1 MKKKLA
7 KTKCT
12 VKLRKSEYHNEWYL
26 ILESYPVFNGTDK
39 PQRIIEALNRTITS
53 PVWDKS
59 RTARTSADGAK
70 TFKPKRDVNGI
81 IQCKSTIDQEACVF
95 ADGVRSIRQK
105 EYDNA
110 DLYTEKEAELA
121 VQNQRQ
127 QIDFIEYF
135 QKVSKDRHRNSSQ
148 SIIVNWNRVG
158 ELLKLFTNNQP
169 LLFSQIN
176 LSKAEEIR
184 RFMLTAPCGGNKK
197 GTVSHN
203 TAATY
208 YSIFKAGL
216 KQAFIDGYLIVDISA
231 KIKGIQDQESRREH
245 LTVEELNI
253 LAETPCDRPILKRA
267 ALFSALTGIR
277 HCDIQKMKWKE
288 IQIVGDQIRVNFR
301 QQKTKGVEYMPISEQ
316 AYQLCGEPGKPEQ
329 LVFEDLPDPSWIS
342 GPLKRWIKSAG
353 INRNITFHCFRHT
366 YATLQLAGGTDIYT
380 VSKMLGHT
388 NVKTTQIYAKVVDEK
403 KQKATKAIKININI
417 NNDTDL

>member
-26 ILESYPVFNGTDK
+26 VLESYPVFNGTDK

-53 PVWDKS
+53 PIWDKT

-135 QKVSKDRHRNSSQ
+135 SKVSKDRHRNSSQ
-148 SIIVNWNRVG
+148 SIIINWNRVA

-169 LLFSQIN
+169 LPFSQVT
-176 LSKAEEIR
+176 LSKAEEFR
-184 RFMLTAPCGGNKK
+184 RFMLSAPCGGKK
-197 GTVSHN
+197 TGTVSHN

-216 KQAFIDGYLIVDISA
+216 KQAFIDGYLTVDISA

-245 LTVEELNI
+245 LSVEELNI
-253 LAETPCDRPILKRA
+253 LADTPCDRPILKRA
-267 ALFSALTGIR
+267 ALFSALTGVR
-277 HCDIQKMKWKE
+277 HCDIQKLKWKE
-288 IQIVGDQIRVNFR
+288 IQVVGEQVRLNFT

-329 LVFEDLPDPSWIS
+329 LVFEDLPYPSWIS

-353 INRNITFHCFRHT
+353 ITRNITFHCFRHT

-403 KQKATKAIKININI
+403 KQKATKAIKLNIN
-417 NNDTDL
+417 TEK

>member
-53 PVWDKS
+53 PVWDKT

-135 QKVSKDRHRNSSQ
+135 LKVSKDRHRNSSQ

-169 LLFSQIN
+169 LPFSQIN

-216 KQAFIDGYLIVDISA
+216 KQAFIDGYLTVDISA

-245 LTVEELNI
+245 LSVEELNI
-253 LAETPCDRPILKRA
+253 LAEIPCDRPILKRA
-267 ALFSALTGIR
+267 ALFSALTGVR
-277 HCDIQKMKWKE
+277 HCDIQKLKWKE
-288 IQIVGDQIRVNFR
+288 IQVVGEQVRLNFT

-353 INRNITFHCFRHT
+353 ITRNITFHCFRHT

-403 KQKATKAIKININI
+403 KQKATKAIKININ
-417 NNDTDL
+417 NDTNL

>member
-53 PVWDKS
+53 PVWDKT

-81 IQCKSTIDQEACVF
+81 IQCKSTIDQEACVY

-135 QKVSKDRHRNSSQ
+135 SKVSKDRHRNSSQ
-148 SIIVNWNRVG
+148 SIIINWNRVA
-158 ELLKLFTNNQP
+158 ELLKLFTNSQP
-169 LLFSQIN
+169 LPFSQVT
-176 LSKAEEIR
+176 LSKAEEFR
-184 RFMLTAPCGGNKK
+184 RFMLSAPCGGKK
-197 GTVSHN
+197 TGTVSHN

-216 KQAFIDGYLIVDISA
+216 KQAFIDGYLTVDISA

-245 LTVEELNI
+245 LSVEELNI

-267 ALFSALTGIR
+267 ALFSALTGVR
-277 HCDIQKMKWKE
+277 HCDIQKLKWKE
-288 IQIVGDQIRVNFR
+288 IQVVGEQVRLNFT

-342 GPLKRWIKSAG
+342 GPLKRWIKSSG
-353 INRNITFHCFRHT
+353 ITRNITFHCFRHT

-403 KQKATKAIKININI
+403 KQKATKAIKININ
-417 NNDTDL
+417 NDTNL

>member
-53 PVWDKS
+53 PIWDKT

-81 IQCKSTIDQEACVF
+81 IQCKSNIDQEACVF

-135 QKVSKDRHRNSSQ
+135 SKVSKDRHRNSSQ
-148 SIIVNWNRVG
+148 SIIINWNRVA
-158 ELLKLFTNNQP
+158 ELLKLFTNSQP
-169 LLFSQIN
+169 LPFSQVT
-176 LSKAEEIR
+176 LSKAEEFR
-184 RFMLTAPCGGNKK
+184 RFMLSAPCGGKK
-197 GTVSHN
+197 TGTVSHN

-216 KQAFIDGYLIVDISA
+216 KQAFIDGYLTVDISA

-245 LTVEELNI
+245 LSVEELNI

-267 ALFSALTGIR
+267 ALFSALTGVR
-277 HCDIQKMKWKE
+277 HCDIQKLKWKE
-288 IQIVGDQIRVNFR
+288 IQVVGEQVRLNFT

-353 INRNITFHCFRHT
+353 ITRNITFHCFRHT

-403 KQKATKAIKININI
+403 KQKATKAIKLNIN
-417 NNDTDL
+417 TEK

>member
-53 PVWDKS
+53 PVWDKT
-59 RTARTSADGAK
+59 RTARTSADGSK

-135 QKVSKDRHRNSSQ
+135 SKVSKDRHRNSSQ
-148 SIIVNWNRVG
+148 SIIINWNRVA
-158 ELLKLFTNNQP
+158 ELLKLFTNSQP
-169 LLFSQIN
+169 LPFSQVT
-176 LSKAEEIR
+176 LSKAEEFR
-184 RFMLTAPCGGNKK
+184 RFMLSAPCGGKK
-197 GTVSHN
+197 TGTVSHN

-216 KQAFIDGYLIVDISA
+216 KQAFIDGYLTVDISA

-245 LTVEELNI
+245 LSVEELNI

-267 ALFSALTGIR
+267 ALFSALTGVR
-277 HCDIQKMKWKE
+277 HCDIQKLKWKE
-288 IQIVGDQIRVNFR
+288 IQVVGEQVRLNFT

-353 INRNITFHCFRHT
+353 ITRNITFHCFRHT

-403 KQKATKAIKININI
+403 KQKATKAIKLNITP
-417 NNDTDL
+417 D

>member
-53 PVWDKS
+53 PIWDKT

-81 IQCKSTIDQEACVF
+81 IQCKSNIDQEACVF

-135 QKVSKDRHRNSSQ
+135 SKVSKDRHRNSSQ
-148 SIIVNWNRVG
+148 SIIINWNRVA
-158 ELLKLFTNNQP
+158 ELLKLFTNSQP
-169 LLFSQIN
+169 LPFSQVT

-216 KQAFIDGYLIVDISA
+216 KQAFVDGYLTVDISA

-245 LTVEELNI
+245 LSVEELNI

-267 ALFSALTGIR
+267 ALFSALTGVR
-277 HCDIQKMKWKE
+277 HCDIQKLKWKE
-288 IQIVGDQIRVNFR
+288 IQVVGEQVRLNFT

-353 INRNITFHCFRHT
+353 ITRNITFHCFRHT

-403 KQKATKAIKININI
+403 KQKATKAIKININ
-417 NNDTDL
+417 NDTNL

>member
-39 PQRIIEALNRTITS
+39 PQRIIESLNRTITS
-53 PVWDKS
+53 PVWDKT

-135 QKVSKDRHRNSSQ
+135 LKVSKDRHRNSSQ
-148 SIIVNWNRVG
+148 SIIINWNRVA
-158 ELLKLFTNNQP
+158 ELLKLFTNSQP
-169 LLFSQIN
+169 LPFSQVN
-176 LSKAEEIR
+176 LSKAEEFR
-184 RFMLTAPCGGNKK
+184 RFMLTAPCGGKK
-197 GTVSHN
+197 TGTVSHN

-216 KQAFIDGYLIVDISA
+216 KQAFIDGYLTVDISA

-245 LTVEELNI
+245 LSVEELNI

-267 ALFSALTGIR
+267 ALFSALTGVR
-277 HCDIQKMKWKE
+277 HCDIQKLKWKE
-288 IQIVGDQIRVNFR
+288 IQVVGEQVRLNFT

-329 LVFEDLPDPSWIS
+329 LVFEDLPAPSWIS

-353 INRNITFHCFRHT
+353 ITRNITFHCFRHT

-403 KQKATKAIKININI
+403 KQKATKAIKININ
-417 NNDTDL
+417 NDTNL

>member
-53 PVWDKS
+53 PIWDKT

-81 IQCKSTIDQEACVF
+81 IQCKSNIDKEACVF

-135 QKVSKDRHRNSSQ
+135 SKVSKDRHRNSSQ
-148 SIIVNWNRVG
+148 SIIINWNRVA
-158 ELLKLFTNNQP
+158 ELLKLFTNSQP
-169 LLFSQIN
+169 LPFSQVT

-216 KQAFIDGYLIVDISA
+216 KQAFIDGYLTVDISA

-245 LTVEELNI
+245 LSVEELNI

-267 ALFSALTGIR
+267 ALFSALTGVR
-277 HCDIQKMKWKE
+277 HCDIQKLKWKE
-288 IQIVGDQIRVNFR
+288 IQVVGEQVRLNFT

-353 INRNITFHCFRHT
+353 ITRNITFHCFRHT

-403 KQKATKAIKININI
+403 KQKATKAIKININ
-417 NNDTDL
+417 NDTNL

>member
-1 MKKKLA
+1 M
-7 KTKCT
+7 
-12 VKLRKSEYHNEWYL
+12 

-53 PVWDKS
+53 PIWDKT

-81 IQCKSTIDQEACVF
+81 IQCKSNIDKEACVF

-135 QKVSKDRHRNSSQ
+135 SKVSKDRHRNSSQ
-148 SIIVNWNRVG
+148 SIIINWNRVA
-158 ELLKLFTNNQP
+158 ELLKLFTNSQP
-169 LLFSQIN
+169 LPFSQVT

-216 KQAFIDGYLIVDISA
+216 KQAFIDGYLTVDISA
-231 KIKGIQDQESRREH
+231 KIKGIQEQESRREH
-245 LTVEELNI
+245 LSVEELNI
-253 LAETPCDRPILKRA
+253 LAETPCDRSILKRA
-267 ALFSALTGIR
+267 ALFSALTGVR
-277 HCDIQKMKWKE
+277 HCDIQKLKWKE
-288 IQIVGDQIRVNFR
+288 IQVVGEQVRLNFT

-353 INRNITFHCFRHT
+353 ITRNITFHCFRHT

-403 KQKATKAIKININI
+403 KQKATKAIKININ
-417 NNDTDL
+417 NDTNL

>member
-1 MKKKLA
+1 MKKKLV

-26 ILESYPVFNGTDK
+26 ILESYPVFNNGTDK

-53 PVWDKS
+53 PVWDKT

-70 TFKPKRDVNGI
+70 TFNPKRDVNGI
-81 IQCKSTIDQEACVF
+81 IQCKSNTDQEACIF

-121 VQNQRQ
+121 AQNQLL

-135 QKVSKDRHRNSSQ
+135 LKVSKDRHRNSSQ

-169 LLFSQIN
+169 LPFSQI
-176 LSKAEEIR
+176 SMGKAEEFR
-184 RFMLTAPCGGNKK
+184 RFMLAAPCGGKK
-197 GTVSHN
+197 TGTVSHN

-216 KQAFIDGYLIVDISA
+216 KQAFVDGYLTVDISA

-245 LTVEELNI
+245 LSVEELNM

-277 HCDIQKMKWKE
+277 HCDIQKLKWKE
-288 IQIVGDQIRVNFR
+288 IQVVGKQIRLNFT

-316 AYQLCGEPGKPEQ
+316 AYQLCGDPGKPEQ

-353 INRNITFHCFRHT
+353 ITRNITFHCFRHT

-403 KQKATKAIKININI
+403 KQKATNAIKLNI
-417 NNDTDL
+417 TPE

>member
-26 ILESYPVFNGTDK
+26 ILECYPVFNGTDK
-39 PQRIIEALNRTITS
+39 PQRLIEALNRTITT

-59 RTARTSADGAK
+59 RTARTAADGKK

-81 IQCKSTIDQEACVF
+81 IQCKSTIDQEACIF

-135 QKVSKDRHRNSSQ
+135 SKVSKDRHRNSSQ

-169 LLFSQIN
+169 LPFSQI
-176 LSKAEEIR
+176 SMGKTEEIR
-184 RFMLTAPCGGNKK
+184 RFMLSAPCGGNKK

-208 YSIFKAGL
+208 FSIFKAGL
-216 KQAFIDGYLIVDISA
+216 KQAFVDGYLTVDISA
-231 KIKGIQDQESRREH
+231 KIKGIQDHPQKH
-245 LTVEELNI
+245 V
-253 LAETPCDRPILKRA
+253 
-267 ALFSALTGIR
+267 FSS
-277 HCDIQKMKWKE
+277 C
-288 IQIVGDQIRVNFR
+288 
-301 QQKTKGVEYMPISEQ
+301 
-316 AYQLCGEPGKPEQ
+316 
-329 LVFEDLPDPSWIS
+329 
-342 GPLKRWIKSAG
+342 
-353 INRNITFHCFRHT
+353 IN
-366 YATLQLAGGTDIYT
+366 
-380 VSKMLGHT
+380 
-388 NVKTTQIYAKVVDEK
+388 
-403 KQKATKAIKININI
+403 
-417 NNDTDL
+417 

>member
-53 PVWDKS
+53 PIWDKT

-81 IQCKSTIDQEACVF
+81 IQCKSNIDQEACVF

-135 QKVSKDRHRNSSQ
+135 SKVSKDRHRNSSQ
-148 SIIVNWNRVG
+148 SIIINWNRVA
-158 ELLKLFTNNQP
+158 ELLKLFTNSQP
-169 LLFSQIN
+169 LPFSQVT
-176 LSKAEEIR
+176 LSKAEEFR
-184 RFMLTAPCGGNKK
+184 RFMLSAPCGGKK
-197 GTVSHN
+197 TGTVSHN

-216 KQAFIDGYLIVDISA
+216 KQAFIDGYLTVDISA

-245 LTVEELNI
+245 LSVEELNI
-253 LAETPCDRPILKRA
+253 LAETPCDRSILKRA
-267 ALFSALTGIR
+267 ALFSALTGVR
-277 HCDIQKMKWKE
+277 HCDIQKLKWKE
-288 IQIVGDQIRVNFR
+288 IQVVGEQVRLNFT

-353 INRNITFHCFRHT
+353 ITRNITFHCFRHT

-403 KQKATKAIKININI
+403 KQKATKAIKININ
-417 NNDTDL
+417 NDTNL

>member
-39 PQRIIEALNRTITS
+39 PQRIIEALNRTIKS
-53 PVWDKS
+53 PIWGKT

-135 QKVSKDRHRNSSQ
+135 SKVSKDRHRNSSK
-148 SIIVNWNRVG
+148 SIIVNWNRVA
-158 ELLKLFTNNQP
+158 ELLKIFSNSQP
-169 LLFSQIN
+169 LPFSQIT

-216 KQAFIDGYLIVDISA
+216 KQAFIDGYLTVDISA

-245 LTVEELNI
+245 LSVEELNI
-253 LAETPCDRPILKRA
+253 LAETPCDRLILKRA
-267 ALFSALTGIR
+267 ALFSALTGVR
-277 HCDIQKMKWKE
+277 HCDIQKLKWKE
-288 IQIVGDQIRVNFR
+288 IQVVGEQVRLNFT

-353 INRNITFHCFRHT
+353 ITRNITFHCFRHT

-403 KQKATKAIKININI
+403 KQKATKAIKININ
-417 NNDTDL
+417 NDTNL

>member
-53 PVWDKS
+53 PVWDKT

-135 QKVSKDRHRNSSQ
+135 LKVSKDRHRNSSQ

-169 LLFSQIN
+169 LPFSQIN

-216 KQAFIDGYLIVDISA
+216 KQAFIDGYLTVDISA

-245 LTVEELNI
+245 LSVEELNI
-253 LAETPCDRPILKRA
+253 LVETPCDRPILKRA
-267 ALFSALTGIR
+267 ALFSALTGVR
-277 HCDIQKMKWKE
+277 HCDIQKLKWKE
-288 IQIVGDQIRVNFR
+288 IQVVGEQVRLNFT

-353 INRNITFHCFRHT
+353 ITRNITFHCFRHT

-403 KQKATKAIKININI
+403 KQKATKAIKININ
-417 NNDTDL
+417 NDTNL

>member
-1 MKKKLA
+1 MKKRLA

-26 ILESYPVFNGTDK
+26 ILESYPVFNNGTDK
-39 PQRIIEALNRTITS
+39 PQRIIEALNRTITT
-53 PVWDKS
+53 PVWDKT

-81 IQCKSTIDQEACVF
+81 IQCKSTIDQEACIF
-95 ADGVRSIRQK
+95 ADGIRSIRQK
-105 EYDNA
+105 EYDNS

-135 QKVSKDRHRNSSQ
+135 LKVSKDRHRNSSQ
-148 SIIVNWNRVG
+148 SIIINWNRVG
-158 ELLKLFTNNQP
+158 ELLKLFSNNQP
-169 LLFSQIN
+169 LPFSQIN

-216 KQAFIDGYLIVDISA
+216 KQAFIYGYLTVDISA

-245 LTVEELNI
+245 LSVDELNI

-267 ALFSALTGIR
+267 ALFSALTGVR
-277 HCDIQKMKWKE
+277 HCDIQKLKWKE
-288 IQIVGDQIRVNFR
+288 IQVVGEQVRLNFT

-316 AYQLCGEPGKPEQ
+316 AYELCGKPGKPDQ

-353 INRNITFHCFRHT
+353 ITRNITFHCFRHT

-403 KQKATKAIKININI
+403 KEKAANTIKLNISK
-417 NNDTDL
+417 

>member
-26 ILESYPVFNGTDK
+26 ILESYPVFNNGMDK

-53 PVWDKS
+53 PVWDKT
-59 RTARTSADGAK
+59 RTARSSADGAK

-81 IQCKSTIDQEACVF
+81 IQCKSPIDQEACVF

-135 QKVSKDRHRNSSQ
+135 LKVSRDRHRNSSQ
-148 SIIVNWNRVG
+148 SIIINWNRVG

-169 LLFSQIN
+169 LPFSQIN

-197 GTVSHN
+197 GTISHN

-216 KQAFIDGYLIVDISA
+216 KQAFIDGYLTVDISA
-231 KIKGIQDQESRREH
+231 KVKGIQEQESRREH
-245 LTVEELNI
+245 LSVEELNL

-267 ALFSALTGIR
+267 ALFSALTGVR
-277 HCDIQKMKWKE
+277 HCDIQKLKWKE
-288 IQIVGDQIRVNFR
+288 IQVVGEQVRLNFT

-316 AYQLCGEPGKPEQ
+316 AYELCGEPGKPEQ

-353 INRNITFHCFRHT
+353 ITRNITFHCFRHT

-403 KQKATKAIKININI
+403 KQKATEAIKINIKNDI
-417 NNDTDL
+417 NL